1 MAVASP
7 AEQKQAAAS
16 TPPKRDW
23 WRPYFWTGMNAGG
36 WWRLLARNHFRVG
49 LRQFHVGAA
58 ISGWSLLNSLLG
70 LVQRGL
76 FFNYRAER
84 TQIEQPPIFVLGH
97 WRSGTTLL
105 HEMLVLDERH
115 TSPSTYA
122 CLAPTHFLLTEDFA
136 RRWLN
141 FLLPT
146 HRPMDNMPTGW
157 DRPQEEEFAL
167 CNLGLPSPYLTI
179 AFPNEP
185 PHDPRYLTLEG
196 LTAEELE
203 HWKHVLLR
211 FLRQVTYRTPKRLVL
226 KNPPHTS
233 RIRALLEMFPDA
245 RFVHIVRDPL
255 GIYNSTNKLWH
266 ALYVDQGLQTPR
278 FEGLDEF
285 IFSTLEMMYD
295 KFERDRE
302 LLAPGRLC
310 ELRYEDLVRDPAG
323 ELKHV
328 YDELGLGSFDE
339 LRPKLDEYLASM
351 TGYQTNRYAQPQP
364 ELRAK
369 ISARW
374 GRFFRR
380 FGYEV

>member
-7 AEQKQAAAS
+7 VEQQQATPG
-16 TPPKRDW
+16 TPPKREW

-49 LRQFHVGAA
+49 LRQAHVGAA
-58 ISGWSLLNSLLG
+58 ISGWSLLNSFLG

-76 FFNYRAER
+76 FFNYRAAR
-84 TQIEQPPIFVLGH
+84 TPIEQPPIFVLGH

-185 PHDPRYLTLEG
+185 PYDPRYLTLEG
-196 LTAEELE
+196 LTADELE
-203 HWKHVLLR
+203 RWKFVLLR
-211 FLRQVTYRTPKRLVL
+211 FLRQVTFRTPKRLVL

-266 ALYVDQGLQTPR
+266 SLYVDQGLQTPR
-278 FEGLDEF
+278 FAGLDEY

-295 KFERDRE
+295 KFERDRG

-328 YDELGLGSFDE
+328 YDELGLGGFDE

-351 TGYQTNRYAQPQP
+351 TGYQTNRYAQAQP
-364 ELRAK
+364 ELRAR
-369 ISARW
+369 IAQRW

-380 FGYEV
+380 FGYEM

>member
-7 AEQKQAAAS
+7 AEHTKTVPSAA
-16 TPPKRDW
+16 PKRDW

-36 WWRLLARNHFRVG
+36 WWRLLYRNHFRVG
-49 LRQFHVGAA
+49 WRQAHVGAA
-58 ISGWSLLNSLLG
+58 ICVWSLLNSFMG
-70 LVQRGL
+70 LVQRAL
-76 FFNYRAER
+76 FYDWRARR
-84 TQIEQPPIFVLGH
+84 TPIEHPPIFVLGH

-122 CLAPTHFLLTEDFA
+122 CLAPSHFLATEKFA

-185 PHDPRYLTLEG
+185 PADPEYLTLEG
-196 LTAEELE
+196 LSNEALDR
-203 HWKHVLLR
+203 WKQGLLN

-226 KNPPHTS
+226 KSPPHTS
-233 RIRALLEMFPDA
+233 RIKTLLEMFPDA
-245 RFVHIVRDPL
+245 RFVHIVRDPVTL
-255 GIYNSTNKLWH
+255 YNSTHKLWH

-285 IFSTLEMMYD
+285 ILSTLERMYD
-295 KFERDRE
+295 KFERDRP
-302 LLAPGRLC
+302 LLAPHHFC
-310 ELRYEDLVRDPAG
+310 EVRYEDLVRNPAG
-323 ELKHV
+323 ELKNV
-328 YDELGLGSFDE
+328 YDSLELGGFEE
-339 LRPKLDEYLASM
+339 LRPKLDEYMASM
-351 TGYQTNRYAQPQP
+351 TGYQTNRYAQTPV
-364 ELRAK
+364 ELRER
-369 ISARW
+369 ISQRW

-380 FGYEV
+380 FGYDA